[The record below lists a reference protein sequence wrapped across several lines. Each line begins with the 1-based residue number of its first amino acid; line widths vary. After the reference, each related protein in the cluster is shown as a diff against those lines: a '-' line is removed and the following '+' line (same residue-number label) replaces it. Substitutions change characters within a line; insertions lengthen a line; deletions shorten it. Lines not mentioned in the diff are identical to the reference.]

1 MATTADTTI
10 AALRSGHDELA
21 ALVRDLGPSDLTRPS
36 GASEWQVSQVL
47 SHLGSGAEI
56 NEATLDVALGGRPT
70 LEADFNKQVWA
81 RWDAMTPIEHA
92 EGFLEANRRL
102 VERYESLDAATR
114 SSVRIDLG
122 FLPEPVDLATAA
134 GMRLSEFAL
143 HEWDVEV
150 AFNRYATVAPEAV
163 PLLLDRLG
171 GLLGWIGR
179 PDEVGD
185 RPVELA
191 LRLTDPDRSLGL
203 RLTDR
208 VELVERP
215 EQPAGEI
222 SGPAE
227 AFLRLAA
234 GRLSPEHTPD
244 TLTVTGPLGLD
255 DLRRVFPGY

>member
-1 MATTADTTI
+1 MATTADTII

-21 ALVRDLGPSDLTRPS
+21 ALVRDLGPTDLTRPS
-36 GASEWQVSQVL
+36 GADEWQVSQVL

-56 NEATLDVALGGRPT
+56 NEATLEVALGERPA

-102 VERYESLDAATR
+102 VERYESLDATAR
-114 SSVRIDLG
+114 ESVRIDLG
-122 FLPEPVDLATAA
+122 FLPAPVDLATAA

-143 HEWDVEV
+143 HQWDVEV
-150 AFNRYATVAPEAV
+150 AFNRWATVAPEAV
-163 PLLLDRLG
+163 PLLLDRLA
-171 GLLGWIGR
+171 GLLGWIAR
-179 PDEVGD
+179 PDAIAD

-191 LRLTDPDRSLGL
+191 LRLSDPDRSLGL

-208 VELVERP
+208 VELSELP

-222 SGPAE
+222 VAPAE
-227 AFLRLAA
+227 TFLRLAA
-234 GRLSPEHTPD
+234 GRLAPEHTPE
-244 TLTVTGPLGLD
+244 TITVTGPLGLD